1 MKRILMIYR
10 YVLGTIDEGTHN
22 STKKIHGIP
31 PELKEI
37 QFFYDK
43 VKYIVGEHWSRK
55 KRDN

>member
-1 MKRILMIYR
+1 MIYR